1 MRRLVVLLALVLL
14 APACRSGAAK
24 EELPPAPV
32 AGHPLAGWAERLVL
46 VAPVQRVLVD
56 DSLGW
61 GRQLGPARSWLDGLD
76 AELVAAFRERGIDRR
91 WILVDSTVARARRNA
106 AYAGDPRALEA
117 PALADP
123 PKANGLVPAA
133 PAQRIRALASL
144 TGNAPW
150 LLVPA
155 SVRFVRAEEGKTGGR
170 AVMALSL
177 VDVRGA
183 RVVWHGRVRSD
194 VAERPGPAVSA
205 SLAERVADLVAPV
218 P

>member
-1 MRRLVVLLALVLL
+1 MRRSVALLLLLALGP
-14 APACRSGAAK
+14 AACRSGVPA
-24 EELPPAPV
+24 EEMPAPV
-32 AGHPLAGWAERLVL
+32 AGHPLAGWAERQVL
-46 VAPVQRVLVD
+46 VAPVQRLVPD

-61 GRQLGPARSWLDGLD
+61 GRRIGPARPWLDALD
-76 AELVAAFRERGIDRR
+76 EELAAALRGRGVGR
-91 WILVDSTVARARRNA
+91 GWVLADSVVARARRNA

-117 PALADP
+117 PALAEP
-123 PKANGLVPAA
+123 PKANGLVAAA
-133 PAQRIRALASL
+133 PAQRIRTLSSL

-150 LLVPA
+150 ALVPA
-155 SVRFVRAEEGKTGGR
+155 SVRFVRAEDGKAGGR

-194 VAERPGPAVSA
+194 VAERPGPAVTA
-205 SLAERVADLVAPV
+205 SLAERVAELVAPL